1 MRVTILM
8 DIWSVCW
15 RELKRFSR
23 QRARIA
29 ATIIQPMIWLVF
41 MSNTFAG
48 VGKLPGFPTSS
59 YLEYMAPGI
68 VVMSTLFGG
77 VFGGL
82 SVVWDRRFGFLNK
95 MLASPIGR
103 SSIPVGKMLA
113 SALQSTFQ
121 SSIILGAALLMG
133 VKCVTGPLGILASIS
148 IAMLLCLL
156 LSAISLSLGAVIKTH
171 ETLMVLMNFLTMP
184 LIFTSSALFPPSY
197 MPSWLA
203 AIARW
208 NPLSF
213 TVDSIRTILIDGW
226 SITIIPKIAVLASLT
241 LSVTFIATLLFN
253 RSVE

>member
-29 ATIIQPMIWLVF
+29 ATIIQPMIWLIF

-103 SSIPVGKMLA
+103 SSIPVGK
-113 SALQSTFQ
+113 
-121 SSIILGAALLMG
+121 
-133 VKCVTGPLGILASIS
+133 
-148 IAMLLCLL
+148 
-156 LSAISLSLGAVIKTH
+156 LSLIH
-171 ETLMVLMNFLTMP
+171 
-184 LIFTSSALFPPSY
+184 I
-197 MPSWLA
+197 
-203 AIARW
+203 
-208 NPLSF
+208 
-213 TVDSIRTILIDGW
+213 
-226 SITIIPKIAVLASLT
+226 
-241 LSVTFIATLLFN
+241 
-253 RSVE
+253 